1 MTTRLILAIC
11 LMMTMLM
18 PCAWAGE
25 KDVPPFEVP
34 QEFTEAWQHV
44 QNGTEVTYSQTPEPE
59 RDPDIYYYRRDMQL
73 KIGSPLS
80 YLTIETEDWVEGN
93 TYYVRYTITNPTDE
107 MIEKDIDYI
116 NIECRLF
123 TSQDTHYIYQNYYS
137 DNIRTLT
144 IPPRSSRS
152 FTIPLTIKKPFKLI
166 RYCDSSL
173 FFTDDTHL
181 VHKSRNSTVLPKVLM
196 TPIVLPSGEVYL
208 AMKNHHPTKTV
219 TDIREPALHIYFS
232 EKDSDSFTSGAH
244 FYYID
249 TAQLPLQLKPQET
262 AFFRLP
268 RSFAEM
274 NDKLTLSF
282 TELDIIIDGTR
293 HSFKSSPEKYDV
305 YKADMFDNRSVRYDT
320 PSIFNKYGLNVVKAS
335 GTYET
340 DDTTLYGYLR
350 IKNPHNATIYFDD
363 LCLSSSFTYYKA
375 DNTRNR
381 YGYFISF
388 PYVFALAPQEE
399 TFLSFFLPL
408 PQDIDHTFRFTT
420 QILSAVNTKGRNTLY
435 HNVPFTKE
443 NIPFFQKT
451 FYLPA
456 LKPYPTDWPD

>member
-1 MTTRLILAIC
+1 MMTRLILTIC
-11 LMMTMLM
+11 MIMAMLM

-25 KDVPPFEVP
+25 KVDVPFEIP
-34 QEFTEAWQHV
+34 TEFQEAWSHV
-44 QNGTEVTYSQTPEPE
+44 QNGTEVTFSQPQRSEQ
-59 RDPDIYYYRRDMQL
+59 DPDIYYHRWDMPL

-80 YLTIETEDWVEGN
+80 YLTIETEDRVEGN

-116 NIECRLF
+116 DIGCRLF
-123 TSQDTHYIYQNYYS
+123 VSQDKYHFYQNYHS

-152 FTIPLTIKKPFKLI
+152 FTIPLTIKNPFKII
-166 RYCDSSL
+166 RYCSSSF

-181 VHKSRNSTVLPKVLM
+181 VHESRNSTVLPNVLM

-219 TDIREPALHIYFS
+219 TDIREPALHIYFN
-232 EKDSDSFTSGAH
+232 EKDSDSFVPNTH

-268 RSFAEM
+268 RPFDEM
-274 NDKLTLSF
+274 SDKLTLAF

-293 HSFKSSPEKYDV
+293 HSFKSSPSKYDV

-320 PSIFNKYGLNVVKAS
+320 PSIFNKYGLNVVEAS

-350 IKNPHNATIYFDD
+350 IKNPHNATIYFSDPK
-363 LCLSSSFTYYKA
+363 LLSSFTYYKA
-375 DNTRNR
+375 DNTRSR
-381 YGYFISF
+381 YEYLILF
-388 PYVFALAPQEE
+388 PYVFALDPQEE

-408 PQDIDHTFRFTT
+408 PQDIDHTFRFKA
-420 QILSAVNTKGRNTLY
+420 QAISAQNAKKRDILYR
-435 HNVPFTKE
+435 NVPFTKE

-456 LKPYPTDWPD
+456 TKPYLSDWPD